1 LFSAALSSSRKSSK
15 LSDRILNYL
24 NATVLKPALMCPIIK
39 TIKIRGIVFC
49 SKSERAKL
57 ETMVQNLVMECSRD
71 GNQCWMPPKW
81 ESD

>member
-1 LFSAALSSSRKSSK
+1 M
-15 LSDRILNYL
+15 
-24 NATVLKPALMCPIIK
+24 LKPAVMCLIIIIIYNN
-39 TIKIRGIVFC
+39 TRNFILC
-49 SKSERAKL
+49 SKFERAKL